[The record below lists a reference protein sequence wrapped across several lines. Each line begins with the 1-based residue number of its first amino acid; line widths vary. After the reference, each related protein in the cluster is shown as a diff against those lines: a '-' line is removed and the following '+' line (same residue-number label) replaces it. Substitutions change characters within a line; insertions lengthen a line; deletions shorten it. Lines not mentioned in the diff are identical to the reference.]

1 MPASGAHEV
10 HEADAHD
17 VVPVIAFG
25 AQDRYFDPNQVLY
38 SSGSYKHTTLK
49 AGMTVSWRQ
58 WSELLED
65 LQRGQAFSATLA
77 TCGLPLPEYVVQLA
91 RALGTTIEDLL
102 SSAGYYDKPIRALP
116 DLSVYLRQVTTLD
129 SRSIQEV
136 LDFIE
141 FKEKRLRGRLEHA
154 ERLRGVS

>member
-1 MPASGAHEV
+1 MSLGQRIKQLREENSMTQGQLAMRAG
-10 HEADAHD
+10 
-17 VVPVIAFG
+17 I
-25 AQDRYFDPNQVLY
+25 
-38 SSGSYKHTTLK
+38 SSAY
-49 AGMTVSWRQ
+49 VSR
-58 WSELLED
+58 LED
-65 LQRGQAFSATLA
+65 DRNPNASAK
-77 TCGLPLPEYVVQLA
+77 VVVHLA

-141 FKEKRLRGRLEHA
+141 FKENRLRGRLEHT